1 VPSSKSGIYSS
12 YLQYQVRESEFHF
25 SCLEKEIYFR
35 LALKIALAEM
45 YVQQFLLKTLKTI
58 AYLLEGY
65 WFMKKYA
72 EKNSVEAKA
81 I

>member
-1 VPSSKSGIYSS
+1 M
-12 YLQYQVRESEFHF
+12 H
-25 SCLEKEIYFR
+25 
-35 LALKIALAEM
+35 
-45 YVQQFLLKTLKTI
+45 VQQFLLKTLKTI